1 MRRIYLDNAATSFP
15 KPPGVWDAVKDYG
28 ERLGATPG
36 RASYA
41 ESLEGGRI
49 IRRCRERLVRLVNAP
64 SPDHAVFTL
73 NTTDAL
79 NLAIKGLVSHARRR
93 DPARPVHL
101 LTTAFDHNS
110 VLRPFNELA
119 SAGVRVGFIAGD
131 PASGRV
137 DPAAIRDAIT
147 PDTLLVALNHVSNVT
162 GVIQD
167 AGAVGSIC
175 RDAGV
180 PYLLDAAQSAGHLP
194 VDMRAWNV
202 DLLALPG
209 HKGLLGPLGTGALVM
224 RPGMEDRIDTLREG
238 GTGTASEI
246 DTQPTFMPDKYE
258 PGSHNAPGIAGL
270 SEALRFI
277 LDRTPAALRRH
288 EESLFAQMLEGLRR
302 GGALVGSSAP
312 HHRSGPLADL
322 ALLGPDRVEDRT
334 GIFSLTHASLS
345 PAELALA
352 LETEFGVLARPGVHC
367 APRAHRALGTG
378 AGALRLS
385 LGPFITA
392 DDVRHTLDALAAVCR
407 AGRAHSL
414 GVTAPTSSEMLA
426 QP

>member
-1 MRRIYLDNAATSFP
+1 VRRIYLDNAATSFP
-15 KPPGVWDAVKDYG
+15 KPPGVWEAVKDYG

-36 RASYA
+36 RAGYA
-41 ESLEGGRI
+41 ESLEGGRV

-79 NLAIKGLVSHARRR
+79 NLAVKGRVSNARRR
-93 DPARPVHL
+93 DPARPLHL
-101 LTTAFDHNS
+101 VTTAFDHNS

-119 SAGVRVGFIAGD
+119 SCGVRVTFVDGD

-137 DPAAIRDAIT
+137 DPAAIRHAIT
-147 PDTLLVALNHVSNVT
+147 PQTILVALNHVSNVT

-167 AGAVGSIC
+167 AAAVGRVC
-175 RDAGV
+175 RDVGV
-180 PYLLDAAQSAGHLP
+180 AYLLDAAQSAGHTP
-194 VDMRAWNV
+194 VDMRAWSV

-224 RPGMEDRIDTLREG
+224 RPGMEERIDTLREG
-238 GTGTASEI
+238 GTGTASES
-246 DTQPTFMPDKYE
+246 DTQPGFMPDKYE

-270 SEALRFI
+270 AEALRFI

-288 EESLFAQMLEGLRR
+288 EESLIARMLDGLRR
-302 GGALVGSSAP
+302 GGAAVGAAGP
-312 HHRSGPLADL
+312 DRSGPLAGL
-322 ALLGPDRVEDRT
+322 SLLGPDRVEDRT
-334 GIFSLTHASLS
+334 GIFSLTHATLS
-345 PAELALA
+345 PAELALT

-367 APRAHRALGTG
+367 APRAHRALGTST
-378 AGALRLS
+378 GALRLS
-385 LGPFITA
+385 LGPFISA

-407 AGRAHSL
+407 SARAHSL
-414 GVTAPTSSEMLA
+414 AAIAPTSSAMLT